1 MLLSAADDHR
11 WLSSQRVEYVVCDE
25 ADRLFEMGFAAQL
38 DAILQS
44 VPPTRQTLLFSATMP
59 ALLADF
65 TRANLHDP
73 QLIRLGARLVVSHAL
88 SCPLMVFDGLC
99 SQTWT
104 PKCRTHSRYTFCA
117 CGHRRSSA
125 RSWSSSGR

>member
-88 SCPLMVFDGLC
+88 SCPLMPSDALSCPLMPSHALSCPLMPSDGL
-99 SQTWT
+99 
-104 PKCRTHSRYTFCA
+104 
-117 CGHRRSSA
+117 
-125 RSWSSSGR
+125 

>member
-1 MLLSAADDHR
+1 VLLSAADDHR

-73 QLIRLGARLVVSHAL
+73 QLIRLDLDTKVSDTLEIHFLRVRPQEKLGALLVLLGQVTA
-88 SCPLMVFDGLC
+88 
-99 SQTWT
+99 
-104 PKCRTHSRYTFCA
+104 
-117 CGHRRSSA
+117 
-125 RSWSSSGR
+125 

>member
-1 MLLSAADDHR
+1 M
-11 WLSSQRVEYVVCDE
+11 EYVVCDE

-73 QLIRLGARLVVSHAL
+73 QLIRLGARMVASDAL
-88 SCPLMVFDGLC
+88 CCPLMVSDG
-99 SQTWT
+99 S
-104 PKCRTHSRYTFCA
+104 
-117 CGHRRSSA
+117 
-125 RSWSSSGR
+125 